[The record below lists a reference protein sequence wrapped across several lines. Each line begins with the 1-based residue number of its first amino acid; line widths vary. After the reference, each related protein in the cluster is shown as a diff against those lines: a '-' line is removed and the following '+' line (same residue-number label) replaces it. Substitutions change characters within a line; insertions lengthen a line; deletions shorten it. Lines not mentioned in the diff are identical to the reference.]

1 MLWEIARNPST
12 PLSEPTGFPMRIM
25 TFLASFLCSVAVLL
39 SVSRGA
45 ASDDVIFRD
54 TFQSSSLGGWRIFG
68 GDWRAVDGTLAVT
81 GGQGPRAHVRDL
93 RVADFELTVDVCV
106 SEAGSQAGVVFRAT
120 NPGEGVDAYEGYY
133 AGLHCGANQVVWG
146 AVRHNWEGIARK
158 PAAIAPG
165 EWYRLKLQVSREN
178 VVLFVNELPVA
189 QRRYPKLDGID
200 SRFTVGEVG
209 LRALGGEA
217 SFRNLSIRELKRPS
231 LVESY
236 TNPVQAGC
244 ADPAI
249 LKHDGQYYAYC
260 TYSPDHPNM
269 PQGIRLYVSSDL
281 VHWKDHGYVLKRE
294 DSWGESR
301 FWAPDIVEKDGTFY
315 LYYAADTRICVAT
328 AQTPLGPFRQAKQ
341 EPMLPESIRIDAHV
355 FKDDDGQYYFYYV
368 SFNRGNEI
376 WGGRLNADM
385 RTIDEG
391 SLRLM
396 VKPDQPW
403 ERHMGRVTEGAVVVK
418 HKGTYYLTY
427 SGSHFQS
434 PEYAVGYATSDSPL
448 GPWKKYEFNP
458 IMKSTAYAHG
468 TAHHCLT
475 TSPDDREMFIV
486 YHRHN
491 TLTETEP
498 RQMAIDR
505 IQFVPQ
511 SDGPDV
517 LEIHGPTSSPQPL
530 PSGAR

>member
-1 MLWEIARNPST
+1 
-12 PLSEPTGFPMRIM
+12 MRVVILR
-25 TFLASFLCSVAVLL
+25 TFSLLCMVGVCVA
-39 SVSRGA
+39 SRGEA
-45 ASDDVIFRD
+45 NDGFLFRD
-54 TFQSSSLGGWRIFG
+54 SFQDDSLSRWRYFG
-68 GDWRAVDGTLAVT
+68 GDWRVDGGTLTVS
-81 GGQGPRAHVRDL
+81 GGRGPRAQIRDMHVS
-93 RVADFELTVDVCV
+93 DFELNVDVRI
-106 SEAGSQAGVVFRAT
+106 SEPGTQAGVVYRVS
-120 NPGEGVDAYEGYY
+120 NPEEGVDAYDGYY
-133 AGLHCGANQVVWG
+133 AGLHSGANQVVWG
-146 AVRHNWEGIARK
+146 AVQHNWNGIARK
-158 PAAIAPG
+158 PSAIAPG
-165 EWYRLKLQVSREN
+165 EWYRLKLQVSGDN
-178 VVLFVNELPVA
+178 VVVFVNELPVA
-189 QRRYPKLDGID
+189 QGRYPKLDGID
-200 SRFTVGEVG
+200 SRFQTGEVG

-217 SFRNLSIRELKRPS
+217 GFRNLTIREFRKPALG
-231 LVESY
+231 ESY
-236 TNPVQAGC
+236 TNPVRAGC

-249 LKHDGQYYAYC
+249 LKHDGTYYAYC
-260 TYSPDHPNM
+260 TYSPDQPNM
-269 PQGIRLYVSSDL
+269 PKGIRLYVSRDL
-281 VHWKDHGYVLKRE
+281 VHWKDRGYVLKRA

-301 FWAPDIVEKDGTFY
+301 FWAPDIIEKDGTFY

-328 AQTPLGPFRQAKQ
+328 AQTPLGPFRQSKQ
-341 EPMLPESIRIDAHV
+341 EPMVPESIRIDAHV

-368 SFNRGNEI
+368 RFNRGNEI
-376 WGGRLNADM
+376 WGGKLNSDM
-385 RTIDEG
+385 RSVDAS

-403 ERHMGRVTEGAVVVK
+403 ERHMGHVTEGAVVIK
-418 HKGTYYLTY
+418 HNGTYYLTY

-434 PEYAVGYATSDSPL
+434 PEYAVGYATSSSPL

-505 IQFVPQ
+505 IQFVSQP
-511 SDGPDV
+511 DGPDI

-530 PSGAR
+530 PSGVQ